1 MGALIIAYP
10 PPTNLISWKSGW
22 EKRFKLIF
30 YLMELFESLKF
41 YIGPLLFFAINHYFV
56 KDSKKML
63 KYTFLV
69 MLPFIAILVLGME
82 FGCIPS
88 EL

>member
-1 MGALIIAYP
+1 
-10 PPTNLISWKSGW
+10 
-22 EKRFKLIF
+22 
-30 YLMELFESLKF
+30 MELFQSLLP
-41 YIGPLLFFAINHYFV
+41 YLLPLIGTLLLNFINHYYV

-69 MLPFIAILVLGME
+69 MLPLLAIGVLGWE
-82 FGCIPS
+82 FGCIPT

>member
-1 MGALIIAYP
+1 
-10 PPTNLISWKSGW
+10 
-22 EKRFKLIF
+22 
-30 YLMELFESLKF
+30 MELFQSLLPL
-41 YIGPLLFFAINHYFV
+41 IGTLLLIVINHYFV

-69 MLPFIAILVLGME
+69 MLPLLAIGVLGWE
-82 FGCIPS
+82 FGCIPT

>member
-1 MGALIIAYP
+1 
-10 PPTNLISWKSGW
+10 
-22 EKRFKLIF
+22 
-30 YLMELFESLKF
+30 MELFQSLLPL
-41 YIGPLLFFAINHYFV
+41 IGTLLLIVINHYFV

-63 KYTFLV
+63 KYTLLV
-69 MLPFIAILVLGME
+69 MLPFLAIGVLGME

>member
-1 MGALIIAYP
+1 
-10 PPTNLISWKSGW
+10 
-22 EKRFKLIF
+22 
-30 YLMELFESLKF
+30 MELFESLKF

>member
-1 MGALIIAYP
+1 
-10 PPTNLISWKSGW
+10 
-22 EKRFKLIF
+22 
-30 YLMELFESLKF
+30 MELFKTLLPL
-41 YIGPLLFFAINHYFV
+41 IGTLLLNAINHNYV

-69 MLPFIAILVLGME
+69 MLPLLAIGVLGWE
-82 FGCIPS
+82 FGCIPT